1 MPKRYLFLSLA
12 VVIILFLVYVFGPS
26 GLPRVYTL
34 DMALK
39 NRDYVSLH
47 GTVCHADV
55 FDAFFHSVQN
65 GADAGVRIVD
75 FTVEGDPIITSVA
88 YKDARLTITR
98 DTTRDRFGAPTVTRT
113 EYQNLLLYRDADAER
128 EYFIATDLLEI
139 TPESFQTDGI
149 GDILISR
156 NASM

>member
-1 MPKRYLFLSLA
+1 MPRRYLFLSLA

-47 GTVCHADV
+47 GTVYHADV

-65 GADAGVRIVD
+65 GTDSGVRIVD
-75 FTVEGDPIITSVA
+75 FTVEGDPIITSAA
-88 YKDARLTITR
+88 YQKGRLTVTR
-98 DTTRDRFGAPTVTRT
+98 DTTRDRFGAPTVTRA
-113 EYQNLLLYRDADAER
+113 EYRNLLLYRDAGRD
-128 EYFIATDLLEI
+128 YYIATDLLEI
-139 TPESFQTDGI
+139 TAELFQNGGI

-156 NASM
+156 DASM

>member
-47 GTVCHADV
+47 GTVYHADV

-88 YKDARLTITR
+88 YQNGLLTVTR
-98 DTTRDRFGAPTVTRT
+98 DTTRDRFGRPSVIRT
-113 EYQNLLLYRDADAER
+113 DYQNLLFYRAADGW
-128 EYFIATDLLEI
+128 EYYIATDLPEI
-139 TPESFQTDGI
+139 TAELFQSDNI